1 MTVSVRAEKEKEEDD
16 DTHADCARHCRR
28 GDSGRRSLSQP
39 SDTAAHPS
47 DAHLRFN
54 RRSSAAM
61 RNIYSNIPDHG
72 PTEEVME
79 LLSRPGLRIER
90 IVSNGHATP
99 AGQWYD
105 QPHAEWVM
113 VVCGAARLRFE
124 DQMKELEMRAGD
136 MVDIPAHRR
145 HRVEWTDPAV
155 STVWL
160 AVHYDPAAA
169 SEEVL

>member
-1 MTVSVRAEKEKEEDD
+1 
-16 DTHADCARHCRR
+16 
-28 GDSGRRSLSQP
+28 
-39 SDTAAHPS
+39 
-47 DAHLRFN
+47 
-54 RRSSAAM
+54 M
-61 RNIYSNIPDHG
+61 RNVYADIPDHG
-72 PTEEVME
+72 ADEQVIE

-105 QPHAEWVM
+105 QPHAEWVL
-113 VVCGAARLRFE
+113 VVRGAARLRFE
-124 DQMKELEMRAGD
+124 DQMKALEMRAGD

-169 SEEVL
+169 SEEAL